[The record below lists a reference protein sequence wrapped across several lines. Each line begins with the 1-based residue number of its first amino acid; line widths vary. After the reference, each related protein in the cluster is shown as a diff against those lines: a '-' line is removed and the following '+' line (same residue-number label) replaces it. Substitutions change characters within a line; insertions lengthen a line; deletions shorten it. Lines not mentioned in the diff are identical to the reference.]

1 MTVQPVL
8 LPPLLASPL
17 ESLVHRFGYVLAAL
31 FTVLILSSTAARAI
45 DSIPV
50 PLDADAVDLT
60 QSVDRYLNHGARL
73 QFSTA
78 PGIDG
83 IVRRIEV
90 ASRDGENTD
99 WVVFSLSNPS
109 DEQIDRLLVAP
120 FYRLAGSRIL
130 WPDLGTSRIASLTPS
145 QGIAPERE
153 RSNEADLF
161 LITLDPGAVV
171 TYVAELRTSNLPQL
185 YLWQPDVYKES
196 VNAYTLYK
204 GIVLGISG
212 LLALFL
218 TIIVVIKGTMLFP
231 ATAVLAWTVL
241 GYLCIDFG
249 FWSRVF
255 GLNAGAGQLYRAGA
269 EVILAASLI
278 VFLYAYLNL
287 NRWHIHFSHAALA
300 ALVLLLGLFGVA
312 VADPSIAAG
321 IARISLGVIGV
332 VGFGVIL
339 YLASKRYDR
348 AIMLI
353 PSWFLLLAWLV
364 AAGLTVTGR
373 LNNDLVQPAIDGGI
387 VLIVLLLG
395 FTVLQHAFA
404 GGALAHGVIDDV
416 DRRALAM
423 TGCGD
428 MVWDWDVDRDR
439 IFTGGEVEELLSLKY
454 GTLEGPARDW
464 LDVIHP
470 QDRDRFR
477 ATLDAVVDQRR
488 GRITQTFRLRA
499 ADGYF
504 RWFLLRA
511 RPILGSDG
519 EVVRCVGTLHDV
531 TEQRTAE
538 ERMLHDS
545 IKDNLTGLP
554 NRQIFHDR
562 FNAALTR
569 NRADGSGRPTAVLF
583 DLDDFKT
590 INDTHGIAVGDSVL
604 LTVARRI
611 GRQLKP
617 QDSLCRLAGD
627 QFGVVLLSE
636 QQADRIAAFGDN
648 LRRGLRAPILFGDS
662 EIMVTGSIGVA
673 IGEEQY
679 RDAGDVVHD
688 AEIAMYQAKKLGG
701 DRIEAFRATLKH
713 TPNDRDIMEHDLRAA
728 IDRQELFIVYQPI
741 VRLMDGTI
749 SGFEALVRWDHPE
762 RGRIGPA
769 EFIPAAEDNGL
780 IHDLGVYVLERAAHQ
795 LSDWQQ
801 RLPGHQR
808 LFASVNVSSRQLLRQ
823 ELVNDVKS
831 VLSRS
836 AVAPGTLKLE
846 VTESL
851 IMENPEYSARVLA
864 RIRDLGAGL
873 SLDDFG
879 TGYSSL
885 SYLQRFPFDTIKVDQ
900 SFVRGDGKSARPVI
914 LRSIVGLA
922 HDLGMQVVAEGAE
935 TDSDAL
941 ELFQMGCEYAQGF
954 LYGQPMSA
962 PDAEKLLEKQ
972 TGPDEI

>member
-1 MTVQPVL
+1 M
-8 LPPLLASPL
+8 LASPL
-17 ESLVHRFGYVLAAL
+17 ELLVHRLGYVLVAC
-31 FTVLILSSTAARAI
+31 FTATLILFSTAAQAI

-60 QSVDRYLNHGARL
+60 QAVDRYLNHGSRL

-90 ASRDGENTD
+90 SSRDGENTN

-120 FYRLAGSRIL
+120 FYRLVGSSIV
-130 WPDLGTSRIASLTPS
+130 WPDLGLSRIASLTPS
-145 QGIAPERE
+145 QGIAPDRE
-153 RSNEADLF
+153 RSNDADLF

-185 YLWQPDVYKES
+185 YLWQPDAYKDS

-218 TIIVVIKGTMLFP
+218 TIIVVIKGTILFP

-255 GLNAGAGQLYRAGA
+255 GLSAGGSQIYRAGA

-287 NRWHIHFSHAALA
+287 NRWHIHFAHVALA

-312 VADPSIAAG
+312 VADPAVAAG
-321 IARISLGVIGV
+321 IARISLAVIGV
-332 VGFGVIL
+332 VGFAVIL
-339 YLASKRYDR
+339 YLAYRRYDR

-353 PSWFLLLAWLV
+353 PSWFLLLGWLV
-364 AAGLTVTGR
+364 AASLTVTGR
-373 LNNDLVQPAIDGGI
+373 ISNDLVQPAIDGGM

-423 TGCGD
+423 TGSGD
-428 MVWDWDVDRDR
+428 LVWDWDIDRDR
-439 IFTGGEVEELLSLKY
+439 IFTGGEVEELLNLKY

-470 QDRDRFR
+470 QERDRFR
-477 ATLDAVVDQRR
+477 ATLDAVIDQRR
-488 GRITQTFRLRA
+488 GRISQTFRLRA
-499 ADGYF
+499 ADGHF

-531 TEQRTAE
+531 TEQRTSE

-554 NRQIFHDR
+554 NRQIFADR
-562 FNAALTR
+562 FNIALAR
-569 NRADGSGRPTAVLF
+569 NRAEGTGRPAAVIF
-583 DLDDFKT
+583 DLDDFKK
-590 INDTHGIAVGDSVL
+590 INDTHGIAVGDSIL

-611 GRQLKP
+611 ARQLKP

-636 QQADRIAAFGDN
+636 QQPDRIAAFGDS
-648 LRRGLRAPILFGDS
+648 LRRALRAPIVFGDS
-662 EIMVTGSIGVA
+662 EILITGSIGVA
-673 IGEEQY
+673 IGDESH
-679 RDAGDVVHD
+679 RDADDVIRD

-701 DRIEAFRATLKH
+701 DRIEAFRATLKQ
-713 TPNDRDIMEHDLRAA
+713 TAGDRDIVENDLRAA
-728 IDRQELFIVYQPI
+728 IDQHELAVLYQPI
-741 VRLMDGTI
+741 IRLADGSV
-749 SGFEALVRWDHPE
+749 SGFEALVRWDHPQ

-769 EFIPAAEDNGL
+769 EFIPIAEDNGL
-780 IHDLGVYVLERAAHQ
+780 IHDLGVYVLESAARQ
-795 LSDWQQ
+795 LSEWQQ
-801 RLPGHQR
+801 KMPEHFH

-823 ELVNDVKS
+823 ELINDVKA

-836 AVAPGTLKLE
+836 ALTPGTLKLE

-851 IMENPEYSARVLA
+851 VMENPEYSAKVLG
-864 RIRDLGAGL
+864 RIRELGAGL

-900 SFVRGDGKSARPVI
+900 SFVRGDGKNARPVI
-914 LRSIVGLA
+914 LRSIVALA
-922 HDLGMQVVAEGAE
+922 HDLGMEVVAEGAE

-941 ELFQMGCEYAQGF
+941 ELFQLGCEYAQGF
-954 LYGQPMSA
+954 LYGQPMTA
-962 PDAEKLLEKQ
+962 ADAEKLLVKHAAAHQ
-972 TGPDEI
+972 A

>member
-1 MTVQPVL
+1 M
-8 LPPLLASPL
+8 
-17 ESLVHRFGYVLAAL
+17 HRFGYVLVAV
-31 FTVLILSSTAARAI
+31 FTATLILFSTAARAI

-50 PLDADAVDLT
+50 SLDADAVDLT
-60 QSVDRYLNHGARL
+60 QAVDRYLNHGARL

-90 ASRDGENTD
+90 TSRDGENTD

-120 FYRLAGSRIL
+120 FYRLVGSQIL
-130 WPDLGTSRIASLTPS
+130 SPDLGTSRIASLTPS
-145 QGIAPERE
+145 QGIAPERQ
-153 RSNEADLF
+153 RSNDADLF

-171 TYVAELRTSNLPQL
+171 TYVAELRTPNLPQL
-185 YLWQPDVYKES
+185 YLWQPDIYKDS

-218 TIIVVIKGTMLFP
+218 TIIVVIKGTILFP

-255 GLNAGAGQLYRAGA
+255 DLEPGGGQLYRAGA
-269 EVILAASLI
+269 EVILAASL
-278 VFLYAYLNL
+278 VGFLYAYLNL

-312 VADPSIAAG
+312 VADPSVAAG
-321 IARISLGVIGV
+321 IARISLAVIGV
-332 VGFGVIL
+332 AGFAVIL
-339 YLASKRYDR
+339 YLAFKRYDR

-353 PSWFLLLAWLV
+353 PSWFLLLGWLA
-364 AAGLTVTGR
+364 AAGLAVTGR
-373 LNNDLVQPAIDGGI
+373 ITNDLVQPAIDGGM

-404 GGALAHGVIDDV
+404 GGAMAHGAIDDAE
-416 DRRALAM
+416 RRALAM

-428 MVWDWDVDRDR
+428 MVWDWDIDRDR
-439 IFTGGEVEELLSLKY
+439 IFTGGEVEELLSLKF

-477 ATLDAVVDQRR
+477 ATLDAVIDQRR
-488 GRITQTFRLRA
+488 GRISQTFRLRA

-519 EVVRCVGTLHDV
+519 EVLRCVGTLHDV
-531 TEQRTAE
+531 TEQKTSE
-538 ERMLHDS
+538 ERLLHDS
-545 IKDNLTGLP
+545 INDNLTGLP
-554 NRQIFHDR
+554 NRQIFDDR
-562 FNAALTR
+562 FNAALAR
-569 NRADGSGRPTAVLF
+569 NRAEGAARPTAVIF

-590 INDTHGIAVGDSVL
+590 INDTHGVAVGDSIL

-611 GRQLKP
+611 ARQLKP

-636 QQADRIAAFGDN
+636 QQAERISAFADN
-648 LRRGLRAPILFGDS
+648 LRRGLRAPIVFGDT
-662 EIMVTGSIGVA
+662 EVLITGSIGMA
-673 IGEEQY
+673 IGEESY
-679 RDAGDVVHD
+679 HDSVAVVHD

-701 DRIEAFRATLKH
+701 DRIEAFRATLKK
-713 TPNDRDIMEHDLRAA
+713 TANDREIMEHDLRAA
-728 IDRQELFIVYQPI
+728 IDRQELVVVYQPI
-741 VRLMDGTI
+741 VRLMDGVI

-769 EFIPAAEDNGL
+769 VFIPVAEDNGL
-780 IHDLGVYVLERAAHQ
+780 IHELGVYVLERAAHQ

-801 RLPGHQR
+801 RLPGHHR
-808 LFASVNVSSRQLLRQ
+808 LFVSVNVSSRQLLRQ
-823 ELVNDVKS
+823 DLINDVKS

-836 AVAPGTLKLE
+836 ALTPGTLKLE

-851 IMENPEYSARVLA
+851 VMENPEYSARVLS

-885 SYLQRFPFDTIKVDQ
+885 SYLQRFPFDTIKIDQ
-900 SFVRGDGKSARPVI
+900 SFVRSDGKSARPVI
-914 LRSIVGLA
+914 LRSIVALA

-941 ELFQMGCEYAQGF
+941 ELFQLGCEYAQGF
-954 LYGQPMSA
+954 LYGQPMAVSE
-962 PDAEKLLEKQ
+962 AEKLLEKQ
-972 TGPDEI
+972 AGPDTH